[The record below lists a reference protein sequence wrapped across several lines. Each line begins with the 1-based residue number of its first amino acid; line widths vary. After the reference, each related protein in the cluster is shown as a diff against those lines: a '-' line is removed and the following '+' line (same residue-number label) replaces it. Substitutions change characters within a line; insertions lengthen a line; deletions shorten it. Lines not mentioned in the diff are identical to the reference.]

1 MSQFVLLGFI
11 ALGGAFG
18 ACSRYLVSELCVV
31 LFGRGFPYGTLTVNI
46 VGSLIMGLLMSTLN
60 QGMIEAAP
68 WRPIIGLGFLGAL
81 TTFSTFSMDNV
92 VMIQQ
97 GEFVKAGLNIILN
110 VVLSITACYVGY
122 QLMMKS

>member
-18 ACSRYLVSELCVV
+18 ACSRYLVSELCVA

-46 VGSLIMGLLMSTLN
+46 VGSLIMGLLMSALN